1 MNVVET
7 LDAIINVKIILNG
20 LYRNA
25 VWELGGIHMAED
37 TDQWWDALRT
47 TMKFTQNPETFWSW
61 QLLLGSQHGLCSME
75 FTYWGTSEQEESLSK
90 PKP

>member
-37 TDQWWDALRT
+37 TDQ
-47 TMKFTQNPETFWSW
+47 
-61 QLLLGSQHGLCSME
+61 
-75 FTYWGTSEQEESLSK
+75 
-90 PKP
+90 